1 VSELTGRREG
11 PAELRSPVSNDPADV
26 AHARRA
32 VRDALRRWGL
42 DLDPDVV
49 ALLVSELVTN
59 ALVHGRPPMELRA
72 SRVGSGLRVEVLDG
86 AGERRPRR
94 RSVRPSA
101 DDPRGR
107 GFTIVS
113 ALATRWGT
121 APSPGGKAVWFELD
135 P

>member
-1 VSELTGRREG
+1 MSELTRRREG

-32 VRDALRRWGL
+32 VRDVVRRWGL

-59 ALVHGRPPMELRA
+59 ALVHGRPPMEVRA

-86 AGERRPRR
+86 AGERQPRR

-107 GFTIVS
+107 GLTIVS

-121 APSPGGKAVWFELD
+121 AASPGGKAVWLELD

>member
-1 VSELTGRREG
+1 VSGLTGRREG

-26 AHARRA
+26 AQARRA
-32 VRDALRRWGL
+32 VRDVLRRWGL
-42 DLDPDVV
+42 TIDPDVV

-59 ALVHGRPPMELRA
+59 ALVHGRPPLELRA
-72 SRVGSGLRVEVLDG
+72 SRVSDGLRVEMLDG

-94 RSVRPSA
+94 RSVQPST

-107 GFTIVS
+107 GLAIVS

-121 APSPGGKAVWFELD
+121 APSPGGKTVWFELD

>member
-1 VSELTGRREG
+1 VSGLTGRREG
-11 PAELRSPVSNDPADV
+11 PAELRSPVMNDPADV
-26 AHARRA
+26 AQARRA

-59 ALVHGRPPMELRA
+59 ALVRGRPPMELRA

-94 RSVRPSA
+94 RSVRPSS

-107 GFTIVS
+107 GLTIVS

>member
-1 VSELTGRREG
+1 MSGLTGRREG

-26 AHARRA
+26 AQARRA
-32 VRDALRRWGL
+32 VSDVLRRWGL
-42 DLDPDVV
+42 TIDPDVV

-59 ALVHGRPPMELRA
+59 ALVHGRPPLELRA
-72 SRVGSGLRVEVLDG
+72 SRVSDGLRVEMLDG

-94 RSVRPSA
+94 RSVQPST

-107 GFTIVS
+107 GLAIVS

-121 APSPGGKAVWFELD
+121 APSPGGKTVWFELD

>member
-1 VSELTGRREG
+1 MTGRREG

-26 AHARRA
+26 AQARRA
-32 VRDALRRWGL
+32 VREALRRWEL

-72 SRVGSGLRVEVLDG
+72 SRVGGGLRVEVLDG
-86 AGERRPRR
+86 EGERRPRR
-94 RSVRPSA
+94 RSVRPAA
-101 DDPRGR
+101 DDPHGR
-107 GFTIVS
+107 GLTIVS
-113 ALATRWGT
+113 ALASRWGT
-121 APSPGGKAVWFELD
+121 APSPGGKAVWFELV